1 MLCKI
6 SKSLLFILQGHVV
19 PTFYLSLRTQLTMA
33 EITDCAGNIS
43 DYLLPH
49 STWGEPIL
57 PTLPGCA
64 AVEFTSDEFTPHSD
78 GWLCLQ
84 GAAGAYRAR
93 QVRALPSD
101 FSDIHARV
109 CVQLTP

>member
-1 MLCKI
+1 M
-6 SKSLLFILQGHVV
+6 
-19 PTFYLSLRTQLTMA
+19 PTFYLSLGTQLTMA
-33 EITDCAGNIS
+33 EITNCAGNIS
-43 DYLLPH
+43 NYLLPH

-84 GAAGAYRAR
+84 GAAGAYRVR
-93 QVRALPSD
+93 QMRALPSVLQI
-101 FSDIHARV
+101 F
-109 CVQLTP
+109 LTYMHVYVYSLLLNIIRT